1 MLLARLSLHNFKIFE
16 GTHHLDLSVDKNSS
30 TKNIILIGGLNG
42 AGKTSLLEAVKLCLY
57 GKENRDLWTSKE
69 SYNSYIVELLNKH
82 IARKGYEHEMWVELD
97 FDGVVIK
104 GIEHQM
110 TIRRRWRINPRANE
124 LLELDRPEILIDD
137 KPFEF
142 IEEEYWQDF
151 IRDFIPPGVSKFFFF
166 DGEKIQTI
174 AEELDYKELKTSIQ
188 DVLGL
193 NIYETLEKDLKFHSD
208 KLRRDSDKVSAAEL
222 KELEAHISRAEE
234 EISRLEE
241 RRETLEDDIR
251 KLQHENNDIELE
263 IKRIAGVMIT
273 SLDDA
278 RAQLQEIERQLEQV
292 NADIV
297 KISGDLL
304 PFAIAGG
311 LCIDLKQRLSAEDK
325 LAKWQ
330 ASKALVEP
338 KIKTIIE
345 GVFGDHAPRPT
356 PDITHEQRTFYR
368 KRVEDLMSTLFEP
381 KPADAAD
388 FALHDLSQRERELIL
403 NTLESISSTLANTLK
418 DLSREREQLIFTRDK
433 LQRELQKAPEDSRSK
448 ELLQNKDKNL
458 EAIGSKRKEIDQLSE
473 NIDKLRRDI
482 TSLQKQ
488 KADVNARLEEAEV
501 QRKKVDLA
509 KRIQVVL
516 REYAMELKKRKIDE
530 LEKHITEM
538 YRMLARKGD
547 LVVNID
553 IDPETFDVNLHN
565 SDGEII
571 NKRNLSAGE
580 KQIYAVSL
588 LWGLAKA
595 SDKELPIIIDT
606 PFGRLDSVHRHNIVS
621 NYFPNA
627 SRQVIILSTDTEVRG
642 ENFAL
647 IRPYIQK
654 SYRLEYD
661 KKRNYSEIVEGYF
674 PD

>member
-1 MLLARLSLHNFKIFE
+1 MLLTRLSLHNFKVFE
-16 GTHHLDLSVDKNSS
+16 GTHSLDLSVPKNSS
-30 TKNIILIGGLNG
+30 SKNIILIGGLNG
-42 AGKTSLLEAVKLCLY
+42 AGKTTLLDAVKLCLY
-57 GKENRDLWTSKE
+57 GKDNRELWSAKE

-82 IARKGYEHEMWVELD
+82 VARKGYEHEVWVELE

-104 GIEHQM
+104 GIEHRM

-124 LLELDRPEILIDD
+124 LLDVDRPEILIDD
-137 KPFEF
+137 KPFEL

-174 AEELDYKELKTSIQ
+174 AEEVDYKELKASIQ

-193 NIYETLEKDLKFHSD
+193 NIYELLEKDLKSHSD
-208 KLRRDSDKVSAAEL
+208 KLRRDSDRVSAAEL
-222 KELEAHISRAEE
+222 KELEAQLSRVEE
-234 EISRLEE
+234 EITKREE
-241 RRETLEDDIR
+241 RIETLEDDIR
-251 KLQHENNDIELE
+251 QLQHDNTDIDLE
-263 IKRIAGVMIT
+263 IKRIAGVMIS

-278 RAQLQEIERQLEQV
+278 RTQQQDIERQLEQV

-304 PFAIAGG
+304 PFAITGG

-338 KIKTIIE
+338 KIKSIVE
-345 GVFGDHAPRPT
+345 GVFGNHAPRPN
-356 PDITHEQRTFYR
+356 PDITHEQRRFYR
-368 KRVEDLMSTLFEP
+368 GRVEELMSTLFEP

-403 NTLESISSTLANTLK
+403 NTLESISSTLANNLK
-418 DLSREREQLIFTRDK
+418 DLSRQREQLIFTRDK
-433 LQRELQKAPEDSRSK
+433 LQRELQKAPEDSKSK
-448 ELLQNKDKNL
+448 ELLQTKEKNI
-458 EAIGSKRKEIDQLSE
+458 ESIGSKRKEIDQLSE
-473 NIDKLRRDI
+473 DIERFRRDI

-488 KADVNARLEEAEV
+488 IADVNARLQEAEA
-501 QRKKVDLA
+501 QRRKVDVA

-516 REYAMELKKRKIDE
+516 KEYATELKQRKIDE
-530 LEKHITEM
+530 LEHHITEM
-538 YRMLARKGD
+538 YRQLARKGD
-547 LVVNID
+547 LVANID

-565 SDGEII
+565 SGGEII

-642 ENFAL
+642 ENFKL
-647 IRPYIQK
+647 IKPYIHK

-661 KKRNYSEIVEGYF
+661 KKKNYSEIAEGYF
-674 PD
+674 AD